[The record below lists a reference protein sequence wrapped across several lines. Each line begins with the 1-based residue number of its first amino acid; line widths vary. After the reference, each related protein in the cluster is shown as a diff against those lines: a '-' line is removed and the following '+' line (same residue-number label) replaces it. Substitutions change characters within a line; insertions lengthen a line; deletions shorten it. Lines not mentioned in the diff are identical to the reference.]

1 VTLDSVGRPWII
13 RGSFSGAAIRRVA
26 VAGRILE
33 YRAAAEPMPAA
44 ADILDRGRESFG
56 RHAWADAYAALSA
69 ADESAPL
76 EPDDLAL
83 LSMAAYL
90 VGRDDESIAVLERA
104 HHEFLA
110 RDDVPRAVRCAF
122 WLAFALLGGGQA
134 ERGGGWVAR
143 GRRLLDADGREC
155 AEHGYLL
162 FAAGMGS
169 IFRGDLV
176 GAYATFEE
184 AARVGER
191 FAEADLVVLARH
203 GQGRALIRQG
213 RDAEGKAL
221 LDEVMVAVTSGA
233 VSPIVA
239 GDVYCSVIQ
248 ACEESFDLRRAQA
261 WTAALSHWCAA
272 QPDLVPYRGQCL
284 LHRAE
289 IMQLHGAWQD
299 AVEEVERASE
309 RLAQRPGQSA
319 QGAAFYRRGE
329 LHRVCGEFAD
339 AEACYR
345 RASRC
350 GREPQPGLALLR
362 LAQGQVDA
370 AQAAIRRVVDE
381 AQGFV
386 ARSRLLP
393 ACVEIMLAAGDV
405 DAAVAGA
412 EELAAIA
419 DDLDAPL
426 LRARATHAQ
435 GAVLVARG
443 DARAALAAL
452 RRAWSA
458 WQELDAP
465 YEAAGTRALIGLAC
479 RGLGDEDGAAMEL
492 DAARWAF
499 QELGATPDV
508 ARIEALSR
516 AAAAADACGL
526 TARELE
532 VLRLVAAGKTNR
544 SIAEDL
550 FLSEKTVARHV
561 SNIFAKLGVSSRAA
575 ATAHAYEHDLV

>member
-1 VTLDSVGRPWII
+1 L
-13 RGSFSGAAIRRVA
+13 
-26 VAGRILE
+26 
-33 YRAAAEPMPAA
+33 PAA

-56 RHAWADAYAALSA
+56 RHAWADAHAALAA
-69 ADESAPL
+69 ADEREPL
-76 EPDDLAL
+76 APDDLVV

-90 VGRDDESIAVLERA
+90 VGRDEESIAVLERA
-104 HHEFLA
+104 HHEYLA
-110 RDDVPRAVRCAF
+110 RDEVHHSVRCAF
-122 WLAFALLGGGQA
+122 WLAFALLNSGQV

-143 GRRLLDADGREC
+143 GRRLLEADGREC

-162 FAAGMGS
+162 FAAGMAS
-169 IFRGDLV
+169 IFEGDL
-176 GAYATFEE
+176 AAAHATFGRSAEI
-184 AARVGER
+184 GDR
-191 FAEADLVVLARH
+191 FADVDLVTLARH
-203 GQGRALIRQG
+203 GQGRALIRLG
-213 RDAEGKAL
+213 REAEGKAL

-261 WTAALSHWCAA
+261 WTAALSNWCAE

-299 AVEEVERASE
+299 AIEEVQRASQ
-309 RLAQRPGQSA
+309 RLAQRPGRSA
-319 QGAAFYRRGE
+319 QGAASYRRGE
-329 LHRVCGEFAD
+329 LHRLCGEFAE
-339 AEACYR
+339 AEECYR
-345 RASRC
+345 EASRC

-362 LAQGQVDA
+362 LAQNQTGA
-370 AQAAIRRVVDE
+370 AQAAIRRVLDE
-381 AQGFV
+381 AEGFV

-393 ACVEIMLAAGDV
+393 AHVEIMLAAGDI

-412 EELAAIA
+412 DELAAMA

-435 GAVLVARG
+435 GAVLVAQG
-443 DARAALAAL
+443 DARAALTAL

-465 YEAAGTRALIGLAC
+465 HEAAGTRTLIGLAC
-479 RGLGDEDGAAMEL
+479 RGLGDEDGALMEL

-499 QELGATPDV
+499 QELGAAPDV
-508 ARIEALSR
+508 ARIDAYAGAVG
-516 AAAAADACGL
+516 AANAGGL

-544 SIAEDL
+544 AIAADL
-550 FLSEKTVARHV
+550 VLSEKTVARHV
-561 SNIFAKLGVSSRAA
+561 SNIFGKLGVSSRAA

>member
-1 VTLDSVGRPWII
+1 
-13 RGSFSGAAIRRVA
+13 
-26 VAGRILE
+26 
-33 YRAAAEPMPAA
+33 
-44 ADILDRGRESFG
+44 
-56 RHAWADAYAALSA
+56 
-69 ADESAPL
+69 
-76 EPDDLAL
+76 
-83 LSMAAYL
+83 
-90 VGRDDESIAVLERA
+90 
-104 HHEFLA
+104 
-110 RDDVPRAVRCAF
+110 VRCAF
-122 WLAFALLGGGQA
+122 WLAFALLNSGQV

-143 GRRLLDADGREC
+143 GRRLLEADGREC
-155 AEHGYLL
+155 VEHGYLL
-162 FAAGMGS
+162 FAAGMAS
-169 IFRGDLV
+169 IFEGDL
-176 GAYATFEE
+176 AAAHTTFGRSAEI
-184 AARVGER
+184 GDR
-191 FAEADLVVLARH
+191 FADVDLVTLARH
-203 GQGRALIRQG
+203 GQGRALIRLG
-213 RDAEGKAL
+213 RAAEGKAL

-261 WTAALSHWCAA
+261 WTAALSNWCAE

-299 AVEEVERASE
+299 AIEEVQRASQ
-309 RLAQRPGQSA
+309 RLAQRPGRSA
-319 QGAAFYRRGE
+319 RGAASYRRGE
-329 LHRVCGEFAD
+329 LHRLCGEFAE
-339 AEACYR
+339 AEECYR
-345 RASRC
+345 EASRC

-362 LAQGQVDA
+362 LAQNQTGA
-370 AQAAIRRVVDE
+370 AQAAIRRVLDE
-381 AQGFV
+381 AEGFV

-393 ACVEIMLAAGDV
+393 AHVEIMLAAGDI

-412 EELAAIA
+412 DELAAMA

-435 GAVLVARG
+435 GAVLVAQG
-443 DARAALAAL
+443 DARAALTAL

-465 YEAAGTRALIGLAC
+465 HEAAGTRTLIGLAC
-479 RGLGDEDGAAMEL
+479 RGLGDEDGALMEL

-499 QELGATPDV
+499 QELGAAPDV
-508 ARIEALSR
+508 ARIDAYAGAVG
-516 AAAAADACGL
+516 AANAGGL

-544 SIAEDL
+544 AIAADL
-550 FLSEKTVARHV
+550 VLSEKTVARHV
-561 SNIFAKLGVSSRAA
+561 SNIFGKLGVSSRAA